1 MGLWL
6 PGSLVQ
12 RVPLSEYKVTL
23 SGTLSLMP
31 QYTLDVILQRPFHQ
45 LRRWWLNLPN
55 EFIRSQVPF
64 QVTDME
70 SGVDLPSLGKIQ
82 PVGHRRHD
90 PVNSKGSHPATTKF
104 DQQMAIHLL

>member
-1 MGLWL
+1 MG
-6 PGSLVQ
+6 
-12 RVPLSEYKVTL
+12 RRKYKVTP

-55 EFIRSQVPF
+55 EFIRPQVPF

-90 PVNSKGSHPATTKF
+90 PVDCKGSNPSAMKF
-104 DQQMAIHLL
+104 DRQMVVQLPEMPG